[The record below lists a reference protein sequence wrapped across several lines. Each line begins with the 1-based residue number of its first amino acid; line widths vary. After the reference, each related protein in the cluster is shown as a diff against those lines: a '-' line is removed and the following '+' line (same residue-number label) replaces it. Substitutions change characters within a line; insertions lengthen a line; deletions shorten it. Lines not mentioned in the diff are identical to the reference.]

1 MEALY
6 NTKLLYPTDKPV
18 SPGIINVEIYKP
30 QKGKLPI
37 YVKSLDENDIKKYIP
52 NIATIIQEELLRRI
66 NIDLVTQTD
75 FYIVE
80 EDNKY
85 HVYFN
90 KSLEDFKIEKE

>member
-90 KSLEDFKIEKE
+90 KSPEDFKIEKE